1 MKTKRLPPLKSLEAF
16 EAAGRHESFLDAAAE
31 QGVTSGSISRHVRL
45 LENYLGAE
53 LFVRRSNGV
62 TLTAA
67 GKEYAGTVSGILKD
81 LRTATDSV
89 RKPSGDRAIVISTLP
104 IFSERWLYRRI
115 PSFRQ
120 AFDRA
125 ELRVEAHNGEHD
137 ADREDVDAWILYSKG
152 QHPRLQRHAAVRGSG
167 FPPSAARNSARRCR
181 PAPAPTRSSPSPCCT
196 TSTGTPTGRTG
207 RAPSTPP
214 PASLPP
220 TCALRSTRA
229 SSKRRSTAWGW
240 PSGMARWV
248 AKELATGKL
257 VSLPH
262 LSVASEKSYHLV
274 MTASSA
280 NDPTLVRLKEW
291 LLQECAGRQAV
302 GRLTV
307 FHAAG
312 LAPKSAVSPIV
323 PPGCADRRRILARA
337 LGFRLLQGHGKPSP
351 SRAAR
356 LISLPLH
363 PAPSARTRLESG
375 RCGRS
380 RCGGGAAA
388 IGPRVRDTAHAC
400 PLPPSRL

>member
-1 MKTKRLPPLKSLEAF
+1 MKSKRLPPLKSLEAF

-67 GKEYAGTVSGILKD
+67 GKEYAGTVSGILKE

-152 QHPRLQRHAAVRGSG
+152 QHPGYSVTRLFAEAVFPVCSPQFRETLSARPGADEVIAQPLLHDIYWDTDWPDWARAVDATAGELAANMRFALYKGVIQAAVDGM
-167 FPPSAARNSARRCR
+167 
-181 PAPAPTRSSPSPCCT
+181 
-196 TSTGTPTGRTG
+196 
-207 RAPSTPP
+207 
-214 PASLPP
+214 
-220 TCALRSTRA
+220 
-229 SSKRRSTAWGW
+229 
-240 PSGMARWV
+240 GMAVGHGEMV

-291 LLQECAGRQAV
+291 LLQECAG
-302 GRLTV
+302 
-307 FHAAG
+307 
-312 LAPKSAVSPIV
+312 
-323 PPGCADRRRILARA
+323 
-337 LGFRLLQGHGKPSP
+337 GKLSD
-351 SRAAR
+351 
-356 LISLPLH
+356 
-363 PAPSARTRLESG
+363 G
-375 RCGRS
+375 
-380 RCGGGAAA
+380 
-388 IGPRVRDTAHAC
+388 
-400 PLPPSRL
+400 